1 MPCHRP
7 PQSERMPAFL
17 SQCHT
22 PLVPI
27 SWRRDQPYLTSSG
40 PSCPGLRLWRV
51 SMNAPIVVGNLVA
64 MAAFT
69 STFMNAKNAAHVIA
83 MTAVVTGAP
92 IVAHRRER

>member
-1 MPCHRP
+1 
-7 PQSERMPAFL
+7 
-17 SQCHT
+17 
-22 PLVPI
+22 
-27 SWRRDQPYLTSSG
+27 
-40 PSCPGLRLWRV
+40 
-51 SMNAPIVVGNLVA
+51 MNAPIVVGNLVA